1 MSILLFLFRH
11 RDDTL
16 ADEEDEMTQSM
27 SQYVVLLPG
36 DEAEWEA
43 APEERRQATYA
54 QHHEFAKL
62 LEERGHRVTGGA
74 ELAHSRET
82 KLLRTT
88 ADGTQTVTDG
98 LFAETVEQLTG
109 FYLVESAD
117 LEDLLEVCKVLGK
130 GEGVIEVREMKGGTS
145 S

>member
-1 MSILLFLFRH
+1 
-11 RDDTL
+11 
-16 ADEEDEMTQSM
+16 MTESM

-54 QHHEFAKL
+54 QHHEFAKR

-74 ELAHSRET
+74 ELAHSREA
-82 KLLRTT
+82 KVLRT
-88 ADGTQTVTDG
+88 APDGAQSITEG
-98 LFAETVEQLTG
+98 PYSEAVEQLTG
-109 FYLVESAD
+109 FYLIDTSD
-117 LEDLLEVCKVLGK
+117 LDDLLEVCKVLGK

>member
-1 MSILLFLFRH
+1 
-11 RDDTL
+11 
-16 ADEEDEMTQSM
+16 MTQ
-27 SQYVVLLPG
+27 YIVLLPG
-36 DEAEWEA
+36 DETEWEA
-43 APEERRQATYA
+43 APEEHRQATYA
-54 QHHEFAKL
+54 KHHEFAKL

-82 KLLRTT
+82 KLLRTS

-98 LFAETVEQLTG
+98 PFAETVEQLTG
-109 FYLVESAD
+109 FYLIDSPD
-117 LEDLLEVCKVLGK
+117 LDDLMEVCKVLGK

>member
-1 MSILLFLFRH
+1 
-11 RDDTL
+11 
-16 ADEEDEMTQSM
+16 MTE
-27 SQYVVLLPG
+27 YVVLLPG

-43 APEERRQATYA
+43 APGERRQATYT
-54 QHHEFAKL
+54 QHREFAQL

-82 KLLRTT
+82 KLLRTAT
-88 ADGTQTVTDG
+88 DGTQTVTDG
-98 LFAETVEQLTG
+98 PFAETVEQLTG
-109 FYLVESAD
+109 FYLIDSPD
-117 LEDLLEVCKVLGK
+117 LDDLLEVCKVLGK

>member
-1 MSILLFLFRH
+1 
-11 RDDTL
+11 
-16 ADEEDEMTQSM
+16 MTQ
-27 SQYVVLLPG
+27 YIVLLPG

-54 QHHEFAKL
+54 QHREFAQL

-82 KLLRTT
+82 KVLRT
-88 ADGTQTVTDG
+88 AGDGTQTVTDG
-98 LFAETVEQLTG
+98 PFAETVEQLTG
-109 FYLVESAD
+109 FYLIDSTD
-117 LEDLLEVCKVLGK
+117 LDGLLEVCKVLGK

>member
-1 MSILLFLFRH
+1 
-11 RDDTL
+11 
-16 ADEEDEMTQSM
+16 MTE
-27 SQYVVLLPG
+27 YVVLLPG

-54 QHHEFAKL
+54 QHREFAKL

-74 ELAHSRET
+74 ELTHSRET
-82 KLLRTT
+82 KLLRTAT
-88 ADGTQTVTDG
+88 DGTQTVTDG
-98 LFAETVEQLTG
+98 PFAETVEQLTG
-109 FYLVESAD
+109 FYLIDSPD
-117 LEDLLEVCKVLGK
+117 LDDLLEVCKVLGK